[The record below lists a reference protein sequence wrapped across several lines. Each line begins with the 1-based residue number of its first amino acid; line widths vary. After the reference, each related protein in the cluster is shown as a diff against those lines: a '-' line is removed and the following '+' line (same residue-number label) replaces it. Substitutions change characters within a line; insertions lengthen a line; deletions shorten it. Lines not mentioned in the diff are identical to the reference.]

1 MIKLKLS
8 FWVLLLTIAII
19 SISIT
24 YIFSHYL
31 FTRDIYYNSYQS
43 QLETIRID
51 ELFETQLKYS
61 WIAFLF
67 IPLWLLLKNFI
78 VGLCLQVGL
87 LLNNAKLKF
96 SITFKIALTAE
107 FVFLLP
113 QLFKLCWFLIFKT
126 DYTITEVQQ
135 FYPLSALNLFK
146 QENLPQLLIYPFQ
159 TFNVFEILYWIL
171 LAGGIKQA
179 LNTDLN
185 QGIRVVFSGYIPALI
200 LWVVC
205 IMFISISLNPAI

>member
-171 LAGGIKQA
+171 LAGGIKQD